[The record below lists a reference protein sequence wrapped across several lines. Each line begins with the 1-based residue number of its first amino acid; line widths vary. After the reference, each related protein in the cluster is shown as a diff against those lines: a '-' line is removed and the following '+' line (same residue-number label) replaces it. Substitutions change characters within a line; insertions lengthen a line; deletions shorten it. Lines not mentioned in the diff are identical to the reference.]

1 MSRAADGVA
10 EPLARSH
17 RQSTLTLFVD
27 GACLG
32 NPGPAGIGAVFVDAQ
47 GRIVARLSKSLGH
60 ATNNIAEYLALVY
73 ALSYAQQR
81 GITALVVKT
90 DSELMARQLS
100 GEYKVRDATL
110 RLFYDLVTN
119 LRHGFASCSV
129 EHILRGGNAEA
140 DKLAGAAAKRG
151 GDTSLHI
158 LVD

>member
-1 MSRAADGVA
+1 MSPAVDGVA
-10 EPLARSH
+10 APQARS
-17 RQSTLTLFVD
+17 RQQSTLTLFVD

-32 NPGPAGIGAVFVDAQ
+32 NPGPAGIGAVFVDAD

-73 ALSYAQQR
+73 ALSYAQRR
-81 GITALVVKT
+81 GIAALAVKT

-100 GEYKVRDATL
+100 GEYQVRDATL
-110 RLFYDLVTN
+110 RLFYDLVTT
-119 LRHGFASCSV
+119 LRQGFASCTV

-140 DKLAGAAAKRG
+140 DKLAGAAAKRV
-151 GDTSLHI
+151 GDMSLQV